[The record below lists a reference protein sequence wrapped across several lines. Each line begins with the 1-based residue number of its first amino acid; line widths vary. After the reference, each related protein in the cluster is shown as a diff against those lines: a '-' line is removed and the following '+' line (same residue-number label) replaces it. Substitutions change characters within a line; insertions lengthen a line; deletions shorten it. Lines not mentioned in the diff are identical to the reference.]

1 VCDFAAGV
9 ETAGSLVNPS
19 SRKESCVFLGLRSHA
34 PSELRL
40 GIVAILIVLGLAVGT
55 LDAAAATPH
64 WSPGLRVGTAQPGA
78 QQTIKGGLELGLVLD
93 HVTGGFVDFGFGV
106 GYVLDNSARSEV
118 WDRLSLLSVEA
129 HARTAIEGHRP
140 YLELG
145 LGVYSIDGDPAQG
158 QSNKGS
164 STTGGG
170 ALMGGGLEVFRAADA
185 GFAVELGLLY
195 HVIVAE
201 ASYTGGN
208 LEDYYALSAT
218 FRWGAH

>member
-1 VCDFAAGV
+1 M
-9 ETAGSLVNPS
+9 
-19 SRKESCVFLGLRSHA
+19 FLGLRSQA
-34 PSELRL
+34 PAALRL
-40 GIVAILIVLGLAVGT
+40 GIVTIFTVLGLAAGP

-78 QQTIKGGLELGLVLD
+78 QQTIKGGLELGLVID
-93 HVTGGFVDFGFGV
+93 HVTGGFADFGFGV

-195 HVIVAE
+195 HVIAAEVAY
-201 ASYTGGN
+201 SGGN